1 MVERVDRKRLA
12 LLAAILGSFVAG
24 LDATVVNVALPTIR
38 DDLGGG
44 LAGQQWISNAY
55 LLTLA
60 SLILVGGSLGDLFGE
75 RRVFS
80 LGVAGFG
87 VASLVCAIAPS
98 VELLVVARALQ
109 GIFGALL
116 TPSALAVIIAA
127 FPPAER
133 GAAIG
138 SWTAWTGIAFV
149 VGPLAGGVLVD
160 ATSWRWIFLINI
172 PFVLVTLFVV
182 ARAVEERPRDD
193 ARPHVDIVGAVLCA
207 VGLGGPVYGAHPPA
221 RGRVGRARG
230 VAADRRRRR
239 AARCVRRVGAALAAS
254 RCCRS
259 GSSPGATSPSATSKR
274 WPCTAA
280 SRSTS
285 SPPTL
290 FLQQVAGYTA
300 FEAGLATMPITVVM
314 FLLSKRMGALADR
327 LGPRLFMGGG
337 PLLAAVGLLLWQ
349 RVGESAPYVE
359 EVLPALVVFALGLS
373 MTVAPLTATVLADAD
388 EHNAGIASGI
398 NNALARV
405 AGLLGIAALGIIA
418 SGAITVESFHRVAA
432 IAAGLV
438 ALGGILGLLGIV
450 NPEREVECADCPGG
464 AIYGASTHVAEE
476 VGAVGTK

>member
-1 MVERVDRKRLA
+1 MGEDVDRKKLA

-38 DDLGGG
+38 EELGGG

-75 RRVFS
+75 RRIFS

-87 VASLVCAIAPS
+87 VASLICAIAPS

-160 ATSWRWIFLINI
+160 VTSWRWIFLINI

-182 ARAVEERPRDD
+182 AKAVEERPRP
-193 ARPHVDIVGAVLCA
+193 ASRPHVDIVGAVLCA
-207 VGLGGPVYGAHPPA
+207 VGLGGPVYGLTRQPEAGWGALEVWLPIVA
-221 RGRVGRARG
+221 G
-230 VAADRRRRR
+230 VAL
-239 AARCVRRVGAALAAS
+239 LAAFVAWE
-254 RCCRS
+254 RRS
-259 GSSPGATSPSATSKR
+259 PQPMLPLGLFARRNFAVGNLETVAMYGGLSINLFTT
-274 WPCTAA
+274 
-280 SRSTS
+280 
-285 SPPTL
+285 TL
-290 FLQQVAGYTA
+290 FLQQVAGYSA
-300 FEAGLATMPITVVM
+300 FEAGLATMPITIVM
-314 FLLSKRMGALADR
+314 FVLSRRMGALADR

-405 AGLLGIAALGIIA
+405 AGLLGVAALGIIA
-418 SGAITVESFHRVAA
+418 SGAITVGSFHRVAA

-450 NPEREVECADCPGG
+450 NPKREVECADCPGG
-464 AIYGASTHVAEE
+464 AIYGASTHAGDTSSPKVA
-476 VGAVGTK
+476 A